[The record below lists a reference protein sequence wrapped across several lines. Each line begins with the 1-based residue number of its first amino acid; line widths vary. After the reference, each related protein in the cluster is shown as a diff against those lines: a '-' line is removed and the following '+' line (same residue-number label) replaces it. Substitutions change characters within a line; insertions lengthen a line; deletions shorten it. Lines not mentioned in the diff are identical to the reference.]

1 MNKRNRS
8 QGWSHAK
15 KTGHQN
21 EEIAATNIAN
31 CPDIQNK
38 ITLVSNCHNLLFS
51 NVKYGGLH
59 ESKVESIIEN
69 HKTTSKTDIMIPYD
83 NKTLNISL
91 KKDSGGQVFLISVDN
106 FIFGFEKHYS
116 TTIPNHIKRALALF
130 FGSVD
135 KDEITDIVNRQ
146 CSPYKNYEIRKN
158 RLTAS
163 TLHQFDLN
171 LYNALIEWFADNI
184 RNTFDFCF
192 IRGMSKNQYDWANI
206 IWYKNFLNENTYDNM
221 FNLNNLRDKLPNCA
235 EYGSKNGGTT
245 IQLPF
250 GFLQWHNPSKKEHGD
265 MQFHHSLE
273 KLINL

>member
-1 MNKRNRS
+1 MNNRNRS
-8 QGWSHAK
+8 QGWAHAK
-15 KTGHQN
+15 KTGHLN

-31 CPDIQNK
+31 SPDIQNK
-38 ITLVSNCHNLLFS
+38 ITSVSNCNNLVFS
-51 NVKYGGLH
+51 NVRYGGLH

-83 NKTLNISL
+83 DNTLNISL

-106 FIFGFEKHYS
+106 FIYGFEKHYF

-135 KDEITDIVNRQ
+135 KAEIINIVNRQ
-146 CSPYKNYEIRKN
+146 NSPYKSYEIRKN

-163 TLHQFDLN
+163 TLYKFDLN
-171 LYNALIEWFADNI
+171 LHNALIDWFAYNI
-184 RNTFDFCF
+184 TNIFDFCF
-192 IRGMSKNQYDWANI
+192 IRGMSKNQKDWANI
-206 IWYKNFLNENTYDNM
+206 IWYKNFLNENTYDKM
-221 FNLNNLRDKLPNCA
+221 FNLNNIKDNLQKYA

-273 KLINL
+273 KLIRL